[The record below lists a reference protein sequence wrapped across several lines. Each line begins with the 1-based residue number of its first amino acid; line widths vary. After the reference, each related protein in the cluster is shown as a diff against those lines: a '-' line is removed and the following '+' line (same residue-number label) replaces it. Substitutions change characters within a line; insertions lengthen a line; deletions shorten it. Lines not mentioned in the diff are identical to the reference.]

1 MPKLPLI
8 SFLLLCLACSRPRD
22 TSRGFYFWKQRYQ
35 PDSSSLHALKTLA
48 TQKLYVKMFDVTRDP
63 ATGKPIPV
71 AKLDQRSSFP
81 QNVQIIPTVFIV
93 NDVWQQADPGILAR
107 QVASLLEQLCSSS
120 NSGTMEPDRR
130 SPSLQ
135 TIHNPMSVSNTGN
148 VPKPASGNRSSQTP
162 PSGAGNDS
170 MPASDNTSESTTPD
184 AQPGTENNPVPTI
197 PEIQIDCDWTRTT
210 KETYFAFLEALR
222 LQPFLK
228 DKQLS
233 VTIRLHQVKYLAGSG
248 VPPADKGLLMCY
260 NMGNLRKYGDHN
272 SILNMD
278 DIKAY
283 TARDRIGHYP
293 LSLDLALPIFE
304 WSVLFR
310 RQTYAGLLRNLDA
323 ADLANSR
330 IFRKDGT
337 QLYTIIKDTLVKGYP
352 LRAGEEIR
360 HETCSPA
367 LLKKAAR
374 YLSNQRQD
382 YDPVIVLYHL
392 DANTLQRYD
401 LADLETI
408 YDILR

>member
-8 SFLLLCLACSRPRD
+8 SLLLLCLACSRPRD
-22 TSRGFYFWKQRYQ
+22 TARGFYFWKQRYQ
-35 PDSSSLHALKTLA
+35 PDSTSLHALKTLA

-63 ATGKPIPV
+63 ATGKPVPV
-71 AKLDQRSSFP
+71 AKLDQRSPFP
-81 QNVQIIPTVFIV
+81 QNVQVIPTVFIV
-93 NDVWQQADPGILAR
+93 NDVWQQAGPGTLAG
-107 QVASLLEQLCSSS
+107 QVASLLEQLCGSS
-120 NSGTMEPDRR
+120 TA
-130 SPSLQ
+130 
-135 TIHNPMSVSNTGN
+135 I
-148 VPKPASGNRSSQTP
+148 
-162 PSGAGNDS
+162 
-170 MPASDNTSESTTPD
+170 
-184 AQPGTENNPVPTI
+184 I
-197 PEIQIDCDWTRTT
+197 PEIQIDCDWTRGT
-210 KETYFAFLEALR
+210 KETYFSFLEALR

-228 DKQLS
+228 GKQLS

-278 DIKAY
+278 DLKAY

-293 LSLDLALPIFE
+293 LPLDLALPIFE

-310 RQTYAGLLRNLDA
+310 RQTYAGLLRNLEA
-323 ADLANSR
+323 TDLANSN
-330 IFRKDGT
+330 IFRKDGS
-337 QLYTIIKDTLVKGYP
+337 QLYTVIKDTLIKGYP
-352 LRAGEEIR
+352 LRAGEEVR
-360 HETCSPA
+360 HESCPPA

-382 YDPVIVLYHL
+382 YNPVVVLYHL

-401 LADLETI
+401 LADLESV